1 MTLKLFS
8 TLSKDLIIVFED
20 VKESAAISHI
30 GLDRLKSRT
39 SLALT
44 ALEK

>member
-1 MTLKLFS
+1 M
-8 TLSKDLIIVFED
+8 FED

-44 ALEK
+44 ALEKWVLCQKGLMPKF